1 MSSLHF
7 SPRPNRASEIR
18 WETYG
23 DAAFERAKSE
33 SKPVLLAISAVWC
46 HWCHVMDETTY
57 SDESII
63 KTINERYIPVRVDN
77 DQRPDVNV
85 RYNMGGW
92 PTTAFLTPE
101 GEILY
106 GGTYLPPEAM
116 SQVLTQIE
124 RFYADPQNRLSAAQ
138 RTAEVRLARAA
149 RARSPGGGDLDP
161 MTAQNILAALSSNFD
176 EENGGFGN
184 EQKFPHVPALLFLLD
199 ICARGKN
206 ERAQLMVQRTLHAM
220 ADGGMYDHVEGG
232 FFRYSTTPNFSIPH
246 FEKMLEDLGGLL
258 LACGRASAIFCDA
271 GLAAVAL
278 DVKRYMDAWLWVPDR
293 GGYGGSQD
301 ADEEYYA
308 QNADGR
314 SKLVPPYVDKTIYA
328 SWNAQ
333 AAVALLLGGPLVES
347 AGADA
352 AAWRGRGIAILETLW
367 QRMLDKGLMCR
378 YFDGSAHV
386 RGLLLDQVW
395 SAWAALAAF
404 ETSADPLWLDRA
416 SDLIEHTDALFDPD
430 ACVYLDRLKS
440 GDDAGRLG
448 EQTVSLEENALM
460 ARVLLAASATTGKA
474 SWAERAESILRRYAR
489 DYESQGLFAAG
500 YASAVLDILEPPID
514 VNIVGP
520 STGASSQALR
530 EAALRIAAPILRTN
544 PLDPSREP
552 GRAAALGYDES
563 ETAAYLC
570 RGKACFARV
579 TSPAEISSALTA
591 RTP

>member
-1 MSSLHF
+1 MSELHF
-7 SPRPNRASEIR
+7 SPRPNRAGEIR
-18 WETYG
+18 WQAYG

-33 SKPVLLAISAVWC
+33 GKPVLLAISAVWC

-63 KTINERYIPVRVDN
+63 NTINERYIPVRVDN

-116 SQVLTQIE
+116 SQILTQIE

-138 RTAEVRLARAA
+138 RSAELRRTRSA
-149 RARSPGGGDLDP
+149 RARSARGGDLDP
-161 MTAQNILAALSSNFD
+161 MIAQNILATLFSNFD
-176 EENGGFGN
+176 EEHGGFGN

-199 ICARGKN
+199 VCARGKN
-206 ERAQLMVQRTLHAM
+206 ERAQMMVQRSLHAM

-232 FFRYSTTPNFSIPH
+232 FFRYSTTPDFSIPH

-258 LACGRASAIFCDA
+258 VACARASAIFSDA
-271 GLAAVAL
+271 GLGAVTL
-278 DVKRYMDAWLWVPDR
+278 DVKRYMDARLWVPER
-293 GGYGGSQD
+293 GAYGGSQD

-308 QNADGR
+308 VDGAGR
-314 SKLVPPYVDKTIYA
+314 SNLAPPYVDKTIYA

-347 AGADA
+347 AGADT
-352 AAWRGRGIAILETLW
+352 AAWRQRGVAILETLW
-367 QRMLDKGLMCR
+367 QRMLDKGLMRR
-378 YFDGSAHV
+378 YFDGSAHI
-386 RGLLLDQVW
+386 RGLLVDQVW
-395 SAWAALAAF
+395 SARAALAAF
-404 ETSADPLWLDRA
+404 EASADPLWLNRA
-416 SDLIEHTDALFDPD
+416 SDLIEHADELFDPN
-430 ACVYLDRLKS
+430 ASAYLDRLKS

-460 ARVLLAASATTGKA
+460 ARVLLAASAATGKL
-474 SWAERAESILRRYAR
+474 SWAERAESILRRYAL
-489 DYESQGLFAAG
+489 DYEAQGLFAAG
-500 YASAVLDILEPPID
+500 YGSAVLDCLEPPIE
-514 VNIVGP
+514 VNVIGP
-520 STGASSQALR
+520 ATGASSQGLR
-530 EAALRIAAPILRTN
+530 EAALKIAAPILRIN

-570 RGKACFARV
+570 RKKACFARV
-579 TSPAEISSALTA
+579 TSPTEISSALIA
-591 RTP
+591 ITP

>member
-1 MSSLHF
+1 MSNLHF
-7 SPRPNRASEIR
+7 SPRPNRAGEIR
-18 WETYG
+18 WQTYG
-23 DAAFERAKSE
+23 DAAFERAKTE
-33 SKPVLLAISAVWC
+33 GKPVLLAISAVWC

-63 KTINERYIPVRVDN
+63 TTINERYIPVRVDN

-106 GGTYLPPEAM
+106 GGTYIPPEAM

-138 RTAEVRLARAA
+138 RAAELRRARAA

-161 MTAQNILAALSSNFD
+161 VTAQNILAVLSSNFD
-176 EENGGFGN
+176 EENAGFGN

-206 ERAQLMVQRTLHAM
+206 ERAQVMVQRTLHAM

-232 FFRYSTTPNFSIPH
+232 FFRYSTTPDFSIPH
-246 FEKMLEDLGGLL
+246 FEKMLEDLAGLL
-258 LACGRASAIFCDA
+258 LACARASAIFSDA

-278 DVKRYMDAWLWVPDR
+278 DVKRYMDTWLWVPDR

-308 QNADGR
+308 QDARGR
-314 SKLVPPYVDKTIYA
+314 SKLAPPYVDKTIYA
-328 SWNAQ
+328 SWNAL
-333 AAVALLLGGPLVES
+333 AAIALLLGGPLVES

-352 AAWRGRGIAILETLW
+352 AAWRRRGLAILETLW
-367 QRMLDKGLMCR
+367 QRTLDKGLMCR

-395 SAWAALAAF
+395 SSWAALAAF
-404 ETSADPLWLDRA
+404 EASADPLWLDRA
-416 SDLIEHTDALFDPD
+416 GDLIEHADALFDSD
-430 ACVYLDRLKS
+430 ACVYLDRLES

-448 EQTVSLEENALM
+448 EQTVSMEENALM
-460 ARVLLAASATTGKA
+460 ARVLLAASAATGKV
-474 SWAERAESILRRYAR
+474 SWAQRAESILRRYSR
-489 DYESQGLFAAG
+489 DYESQGIFAAG

-514 VNIVGP
+514 VNIVGS
-520 STGASSQALR
+520 STAASSQALR
-530 EAALRIAAPILRTN
+530 EAALRIAAPMLRIN
-544 PLDPSREP
+544 PLDPLREP
-552 GRAAALGYDES
+552 GRAAALGYGQS

-570 RGKACFARV
+570 RGKACFARI
-579 TSPAEISSALTA
+579 TTPAEISSALTA
-591 RTP
+591 ITP